1 MTRTKSITSRIEV
14 HYAAVQ
20 GTYWASICTLVGF
33 STVYLSHEGLS
44 DTLIG
49 LAYSLFGILSILLQ
63 IFISSFSDHHGGIP
77 LKSIIAAVFGLAVA
91 CSASLLL
98 IPLPI
103 AGIVALYIVAEASQA
118 CAPGLVNA
126 LMMHYVDRGLPV
138 HYGWPRGIG
147 SIGYAVSAFFLGRFV
162 ASRPPDILLPI
173 FIALA
178 TAAGLSVISMPNPDR
193 MAARLPAGSAAP
205 AARGAQA
212 AEPVP
217 TYWQMLRGNPT
228 LTVFLCACIVAA
240 VGQSSGITF
249 LIRIM
254 QSVGGGTREM
264 GVGMLIQSGAE
275 LPAMLLSSAILKKW
289 RARRILVVSFSCTFL
304 KSMLLALAPS
314 LGFVYGALALSV
326 FCYGLFGFASV
337 FYVNGLVKPSE
348 KVRAQSLVTLCYN
361 NGLGSIIGNLYS
373 GSVID
378 AWGLKVLLVLNAFV
392 CLAAALLML
401 VSSRLNVIHMPEA
414 GGRT

>member
-1 MTRTKSITSRIEV
+1 MTSMKSITGRIEV

-33 STVYLSHEGLS
+33 STVYLSHQGLS

-63 IFISSFSDHHGGIP
+63 MLLSNFSDHHAEIP
-77 LKSIIAAVFGLAVA
+77 LKSVVAAVFGAAVV
-91 CSASLLL
+91 CGASLLF

-103 AGIVALYIVAEASQA
+103 AGLVALYIVVEASQA
-118 CAPGLVNA
+118 SAPGLANA
-126 LMMHYVDRGLPV
+126 LMMQYVDRGLPV
-138 HYGWPRGIG
+138 NYGWPRGIG
-147 SIGYAVSAFFLGRFV
+147 SIGYAVSAFILGRFV
-162 ASRPPDILLPI
+162 ASRSPDILLPI

-178 TAAGLSVISMPNPDR
+178 TAAGLSVIAMPNPDR
-193 MAARLPAGSAAP
+193 MAALRPAGTAAP
-205 AARGAQA
+205 AARGG
-212 AEPVP
+212 EDDSPVP

-228 LTVFLCACIVAA
+228 LAVFLCACVVAA

-254 QSVGGGTREM
+254 QSVGGGTKEM
-264 GVGMLIQSGAE
+264 GIGMLIQSGAE
-275 LPAMLLSSAILKKW
+275 LPAMLLSSALLKKW
-289 RARRILVVSFSCTFL
+289 RARRILVVSFTSTFL

-378 AWGLKVLLVLNAFV
+378 AWGLKVLLVLNGFV
-392 CLAAALLML
+392 CLAAAVLML
-401 VSSRLNVIHMPEA
+401 VSSRLNVKCLSDA
-414 GGRT
+414 GRRP